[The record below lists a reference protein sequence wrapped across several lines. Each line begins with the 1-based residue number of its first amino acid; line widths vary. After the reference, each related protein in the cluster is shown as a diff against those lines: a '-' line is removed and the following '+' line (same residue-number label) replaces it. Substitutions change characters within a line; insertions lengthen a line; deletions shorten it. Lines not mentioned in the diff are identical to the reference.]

1 MKKNKSLK
9 GLFSLRNKKA
19 CMLGLPGKMCPS
31 LEGFARIV
39 CRGSDQTRL
48 QLFKTITGDVF
59 YNKKTAVKTKKRITR
74 CPVDEPDLKLFQI
87 RIQLRSGFAIQI
99 RIQKG
104 QKLVPEKEN

>member
-1 MKKNKSLK
+1 LKKNKSLK